1 MFTDSYI
8 GDYDTE
14 NDVKQ
19 TRSDYYGY
27 GCTSTKQRQ
36 VL

>member
-1 MFTDSYI
+1 MFTDRYI

-19 TRSDYYGY
+19 TRSDYYGSR
-27 GCTSTKQRQ
+27 CTPTKQR
-36 VL
+36 

>member
-1 MFTDSYI
+1 MLADRYI

-19 TRSDYYGY
+19 TRSDYYG
-27 GCTSTKQRQ
+27 GRRTSTKQR
-36 VL
+36 

>member
-1 MFTDSYI
+1 MFTDRYI
-8 GDYDTE
+8 GNYDTE

-19 TRSDYYGY
+19 TRSDCYGY
-27 GCTSTKQRQ
+27 GRTPTKQRE

>member
-1 MFTDSYI
+1 MFADRYI
-8 GDYDTE
+8 GNYDTE

-19 TRSDYYGY
+19 TRSDYYGSRR
-27 GCTSTKQRQ
+27 TPPKQRQ